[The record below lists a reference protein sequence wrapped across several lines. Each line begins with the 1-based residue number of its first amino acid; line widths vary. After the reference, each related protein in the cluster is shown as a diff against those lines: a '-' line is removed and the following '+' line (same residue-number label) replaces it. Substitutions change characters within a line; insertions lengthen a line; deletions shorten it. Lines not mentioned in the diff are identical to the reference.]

1 MAYEILSNE
10 EYMNKVKEILDW
22 SKTSIHSLEE
32 DDTAITSQIAEVSV
46 FLGRVV
52 RDEAET
58 AIALDILESQKRT
71 SIREEKVSNGEKVTE
86 KFLDDSITRDLAVQ
100 DLRKLYAETKSR
112 TIVVQNLMQAISNS
126 KRQFIERNKERIN
139 HEIKRS
145 IA

>member
-1 MAYEILSNE
+1 MAYEILSSE
-10 EYMNKVKEILDW
+10 EYTDKVKQVLEW
-22 SKTSIHSLEE
+22 SKTSLNSLEA
-32 DDTAITSQIAEVSV
+32 DDMAITSQIADVSV

-71 SIREEKVSNGEKVTE
+71 SIREDKVSNGEKVTE
-86 KFLDDSITRDLAVQ
+86 KFLEDSITKDQSVQ
-100 DLRKLYAETKSR
+100 ELRQLHAETKSR
-112 TIVVQNLMQAISNS
+112 TVVVQNLMQAISNS

-145 IA
+145 YV

>member
-10 EYMNKVKEILDW
+10 EYTDKVKQVLEW
-22 SKTSIHSLEE
+22 SKTSLNSLEA
-32 DDTAITSQIAEVSV
+32 DDMAITSQIADVSV

-71 SIREEKVSNGEKVTE
+71 SIREDKVSNGEKVTE
-86 KFLDDSITRDLAVQ
+86 KFLEDSITKDQSVQ
-100 DLRKLYAETKSR
+100 ELRQLHAETKSR

-145 IA
+145 YV